1 MTAIEASCPDCQ
13 GLNIIEMKYREP
25 TSELMNI
32 LSCMAGDIVIKHYT
46 YLGEKK
52 CSYCGK
58 NIVVSVEVTG
68 SPVWEN
74 SVFG

>member
-13 GLNIIEMKYREP
+13 GLNIIEMKYEP
-25 TSELMNI
+25 TSELMNV
-32 LSCMAGDIVIKHYT
+32 LSRMPGDIVIKHYT
-46 YLGEKK
+46 YFGEKK
-52 CSYCGK
+52 CSCCGK